1 MKGDP
6 LRLKDLCPDWQKCLD
21 RVWEEA
27 SFSSEEEAE
36 AYLAYEWCC
45 GCIVCVLLRDKVGC
59 GDECHVRQRYPQYR
73 DDEALFSL
81 AVAWSPEDIYEE
93 LEDEWGVEP
102 DLEEVFAEGIRRQIE
117 KEMKLRRAMSK
128 EVR

>member
-6 LRLKDLCPDWQKCLD
+6 LRLKYLCPDWEKCLD

-36 AYLAYEWCC
+36 AYLAYNWCC
-45 GCIVCVLLRDKVGC
+45 GCVVCVLLRDKVGC
-59 GDECHVRQRYPQYR
+59 GDECHIRQRYPQYR
-73 DDEALFSL
+73 DDEALFSI
-81 AVAWSPEDIYEE
+81 AAGWSPEDIYEE
-93 LEDEWGVEP
+93 LGFEP